1 MAQHASSSSSRRTT
15 TEPFVTIEGMQYPG
29 DDDEEDEDTITLC
42 ESAAG
47 DSAEDFGPDLGPD
60 ARDMDLM
67 DGSWEERY
75 YQGRAASRDWRS
87 IYVALSLLVLLGLLV
102 PLVLVLTR

>member
-1 MAQHASSSSSRRTT
+1 MQHT
-15 TEPFVTIEGMQYPG
+15 G
-29 DDDEEDEDTITLC
+29 DDEDEDTITLGGS
-42 ESAAG
+42 EAG
-47 DSAEDFGPDLGPD
+47 EYDDFGPDLGPD

-75 YQGRAASRDWRS
+75 YQGRAGSRDWQS
-87 IYVALSLLVLLGLLV
+87 ISIALSLLVLLGLLV